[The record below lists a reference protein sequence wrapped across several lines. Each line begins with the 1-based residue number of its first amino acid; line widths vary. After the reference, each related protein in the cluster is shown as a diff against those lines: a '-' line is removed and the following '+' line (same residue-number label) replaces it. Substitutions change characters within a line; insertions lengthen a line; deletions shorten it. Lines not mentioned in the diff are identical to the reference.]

1 MPRGWKGS
9 DPMKNTARLFRR
21 VSALLLCVLLLAVT
35 ACTKSGTEPEETT
48 RPDVKLNKKIVSEIK
63 DRGYLIAGCKMDV
76 EGLGLYDEDTKT
88 WSGLETELAYATAAK
103 IFEVSPDEAKKQGL
117 VRFKGVT
124 VADRETKLEEG
135 KIDVMMATY
144 TITKERA
151 KRFAISDSYYTD
163 YIGIMVLDAK
173 EDSNTIGPKGIKSI
187 ADLDGK
193 KVGVAKNSTT
203 REDLLNYV
211 NTMNS
216 IKVNPM
222 FFEYAS
228 YDQLFEALQN
238 GTIDAFCVDVS
249 ILNSYDDKTTKV
261 LSDRFAGQHYGAAVL
276 PENALLLDAVNA
288 AIAEL

>member
-1 MPRGWKGS
+1 
-9 DPMKNTARLFRR
+9 MKNTARRFRR
-21 VSALLLCVLLLAVT
+21 VTALLLCLFLLALT
-35 ACTKSGTEPEETT
+35 ACTKSGTEPEEAA

-63 DRGYLIAGCKMDV
+63 ERGYLIVGCKTDV
-76 EGLGLYDEDTKT
+76 EGLGFYDADTKT
-88 WSGLETELAYATAAK
+88 WSGLETELAWATAAK
-103 IFEVSPDEAKKQGL
+103 IFEVSPDQAKEQGL

-135 KIDVMMATY
+135 KIDIMMATY

-193 KVGVAKNSTT
+193 NVGVAKNSTT

-228 YDQLFEALQN
+228 YDQLFKALQN

>member
-1 MPRGWKGS
+1 
-9 DPMKNTARLFRR
+9 MKNTARLFRR

-193 KVGVAKNSTT
+193 NVGVAKNSTT

-228 YDQLFEALQN
+228 YDQLFKALQN

>member
-193 KVGVAKNSTT
+193 NVGVAKNSTT

-228 YDQLFEALQN
+228 YDQLFKALQN

>member
-21 VSALLLCVLLLAVT
+21 VSALLLCVLLLAMT

-193 KVGVAKNSTT
+193 NVGVAKNSTT

-228 YDQLFEALQN
+228 YDQLFKALQN

>member
-1 MPRGWKGS
+1 
-9 DPMKNTARLFRR
+9 MKNTARLFRR
-21 VSALLLCVLLLAVT
+21 VSALLLCVLLLAMT

-193 KVGVAKNSTT
+193 NVGVAKNSTT

-228 YDQLFEALQN
+228 YDQLFKALHD